1 VVNISAKI
9 EDGVETAAA
18 PLPEQPRKRRI
29 TILGATG
36 SIGTNTL
43 AVIAEHPDE
52 FEIEAVTAFGNA
64 ESLARVAK
72 QVGAKIA
79 VISDRTSYSVL
90 KDALAGTG
98 IEAAAGLAAVEEAA
112 ARPVDV
118 VVAGIVGA
126 AGLSPTLAAIRA
138 GSRVALANKECLV
151 CAGDLFVA
159 EARRAKVEILP
170 VDSEHNAIF
179 QALGQNRIEDVDRI
193 ILTASGG
200 PFRDWTKEAMMGARP
215 EEALKHP
222 NWSMGPKISI
232 DSATLMNKGLELIEA
247 HHLFAIEPERI
258 EVVVHPQSIVH
269 GVVAFRDGTMIATL
283 SAPDMRMPIAHCLA
297 WPARGRETALGLDLA
312 KVGRL
317 SFERPDIERFPA
329 LRIAR
334 EALAAGG
341 WATNILNAANEVAVA
356 AYLAGTIGFPEIAGL
371 VEETLS
377 DARSAG
383 LDRTPASIKE
393 VLALD
398 KEGRRL
404 AAQAVQRFGAKTLRP
419 RLE

>member
-1 VVNISAKI
+1 MAKEPI
-9 EDGVETAAA
+9 EGA
-18 PLPEQPRKRRI
+18 PAEARPRRRV

-43 AVIAEHPDE
+43 SVIADHPEDY
-52 FEIEAVTAFGNA
+52 EIEAVTAFGNA
-64 ESLARVAK
+64 ESLARIARG
-72 QVGAKIA
+72 VGAKIA
-79 VISDRTSYSVL
+79 VIANRTSYTVL
-90 KDALAGTG
+90 RDALAGSG
-98 IEAAAGLAAVEEAA
+98 IEAAAGKAAVEEAA

-159 EARRAKVEILP
+159 EARAADVRILP

-179 QALGQNRIEDVDRI
+179 QALGGHSIDDVDRI

-200 PFRDWTKEAMMGARP
+200 PFRDWTKEAMMGAGP
-215 EEALKHP
+215 AEALKHP

-247 HHLFAIEPERI
+247 HYLFGVSNERI
-258 EVVVHPQSIVH
+258 EVVIHPQSIVH
-269 GVVAFRDGTMIATL
+269 GLVAFRDGTMLAAL
-283 SAPDMRMPIAHCLA
+283 SAPDMRMPIAYCLA
-297 WPARGRETALGLDLA
+297 WPARAHETTLGLDLT

-317 SFERPDIERFPA
+317 TFERPDTDRFPA
-329 LRIAR
+329 LRLAR
-334 EALAAGG
+334 EALDAGG
-341 WATNILNAANEVAVA
+341 WATNVLNAANEVAVA
-356 AYLAGTIGFPEIAGL
+356 AFLAEAIAFPEIAGL
-371 VEETLS
+371 VEETLAEAS
-377 DARSAG
+377 KTG
-383 LDRTPASIKE
+383 LDRAPKTLKD

-398 KEGRRL
+398 QEARRI
-404 AAQAVQRFGAKTLRP
+404 AAERVQRIAAAPGRS
-419 RLE
+419 